1 MLKLRE
7 LRKNKGITMKE
18 LGKLV
23 GVAEA
28 AISQYETG
36 KRQMSNEVLL
46 RLGEFFDVSVGY
58 LLGVESEKAP
68 APEGERKVSDD
79 DIMFALWGDTKD
91 MDKNDLE
98 DVRRYAAFV
107 RERKKK

>member
-23 GVAEA
+23 GVSEA